1 MIILELSNGLAG
13 SIYTIA
19 RFISSRGAP
28 FWEMLAED
36 IIGVNKALTTALLL
50 ATVDD
55 ILPIMQET
63 MSGYILS
70 TILWGSSLGGVLV
83 LTFKLIL
90 N

>member
-1 MIILELSNGLAG
+1 M
-13 SIYTIA
+13 
-19 RFISSRGAP
+19 
-28 FWEMLAED
+28 
-36 IIGVNKALTTALLL
+36 NKALTTALLL
-50 ATVDD
+50 ATVGDK
-55 ILPIMQET
+55 LPIMQET